1 VFAALDRLELFQ
13 EAAGSP
19 AIYIFHL
26 RKTADKTRPTSE
38 CADHADAGID
48 MYLSGGHCALGPDE
62 VQAASLAI
70 SKGRIVFL
78 ASDRLRSHLP
88 FAGAHWQI
96 DLSGYLLLPGLVN
109 AHDHLDFSLFPR
121 LASRRYENATEWA
134 EDIHKRFSETISLH
148 RSVPL
153 GVRIW
158 WGAVRNLLCGVTTV
172 CHHNPQLAE
181 FENVNFPV
189 RVVQRYGWAH
199 SIGFG
204 RDLRAAHAVTSE
216 DAPFILHACEGIGV
230 HARAELDQL
239 DRLGVLDHRTV
250 LVHGL
255 ALTKDDAEFLRL
267 RGISLILCPSS
278 NRFLFGEVPSGQLL
292 QGFSDTALG
301 SDSPLTACGD
311 LLDEVRF
318 AARHCVLSPRRLY
331 GMVTDAAAS
340 ILRLRNAEG
349 SIRISSRADLVAVR
363 DTGRLPAEMLS
374 TLSAKDVELV
384 LRDGSIQLVSEEMYE
399 RLPEAARDGLEP
411 LCVGGIMRWLRAP
424 VKQLIEDAER
434 VLGKGGVR
442 LGGKPVWLPPLQPGN
457 GASFREGQRHS

>member
-1 VFAALDRLELFQ
+1 
-13 EAAGSP
+13 
-19 AIYIFHL
+19 
-26 RKTADKTRPTSE
+26 
-38 CADHADAGID
+38 
-48 MYLSGGHCALGPDE
+48 
-62 VQAASLAI
+62 LAV
-70 SKGRIVFL
+70 SQGRIVFL
-78 ASDRLRSHLP
+78 GSDRLRSHLP
-88 FAGAHWQI
+88 FAGAHSQI

-121 LASRRYENATEWA
+121 LASRRYANATEWA

-148 RSVPL
+148 CSVPL
-153 GVRIW
+153 GVRVW
-158 WGAVRNLLCGVTTV
+158 WGGLRNLLCGVTTV
-172 CHHNPQLAE
+172 CHHNPQLPE
-181 FENVNFPV
+181 FESVDFPV
-189 RVVQRYGWAH
+189 RVVQRYGWGH
-199 SIGFG
+199 SIRFG

-216 DAPFILHACEGIGV
+216 DAPFIVHACEGIGE

-239 DRLGVLDHRTV
+239 DRLGVLDRRTV

-349 SIRISSRADLVAVR
+349 SIKISGRADLVAVR
-363 DTGRLPAEMLS
+363 DRGRLPAETLS

-384 LRDGSIQLVSEEMYE
+384 MRDGGIQLASEEMYE
-399 RLPEAARDGLEP
+399 RLPEVARNGLEP
-411 LCVGGIMRWLRAP
+411 LCVEGIMRWVRAP
-424 VKQLIEDAER
+424 VTQLIEGAEK
-434 VLGKGGVR
+434 VLGKSAVKLGGKSVR
-442 LGGKPVWLPPLQPGN
+442 LGRLQPRN
-457 GASFREGQRHS
+457 GSSPRTVDTTRCTVPE